1 MSEKSIS
8 QEFRLKNID
17 KTKNY
22 FLEKIK
28 ENEFIRKKHRKV
40 CQVLNYID
48 QLLVVISTIT
58 GCVSVSACVSLAGV
72 PIGITNFANGLKK
85 YAITPGIKKYK

>member
-22 FLEKIK
+22 FLLEIK
-28 ENEFIRKKHRKV
+28 ENELIRKKHRKV
-40 CQVLNYID
+40 RQVLNYTD
-48 QLLVVISTIT
+48 HLLVVISTIT
-58 GCVSVSACVSLAGV
+58 GCVSISACVL
-72 PIGITNFANGLKK
+72 
-85 YAITPGIKKYK
+85 

>member
-22 FLEKIK
+22 FLLEIK
-28 ENEFIRKKHRKV
+28 ENELIRKKHRKV
-40 CQVLNYID
+40 RQVLNYID
-48 QLLVVISTIT
+48 HLLVVISTIT
-58 GCVSVSACVSLAGV
+58 GCVSISACVL
-72 PIGITNFANGLKK
+72 
-85 YAITPGIKKYK
+85 